1 MAPEAPEPIVFGQTN
16 FISPI
21 YVEPLHAWATW
32 HFANHTID
40 DADHSLLI
48 ADHPRR
54 GQIDATILLLDDPG
68 VMAKIHRLHIL
79 DAEDHIANQV
89 ELRHIL
95 ETPLGPQR
103 RTIEQQERDTRLM
116 EERVAQQERHAAIST

>member
-1 MAPEAPEPIVFGQTN
+1 MEPAQWLAAASEAPEPVIFGQTN

-21 YVEPLHAWATW
+21 YVEPLHAWAAW
-32 HFANHTID
+32 HFANPTID

-54 GQIDATILLLDDPG
+54 GQIDAAILLLDDPG
-68 VMAKIHRLHIL
+68 MTAEIHRLCVL
-79 DAEDHIANQV
+79 DTEDRVANQI
-89 ELRHIL
+89 ELHHVF

-103 RTIEQQERDTRLM
+103 RTIEQQE
-116 EERVAQQERHAAIST
+116 